1 MEITN
6 SLYESIS
13 AILLREYDENVT
25 WNKLGKKII
34 ANFEELTASSNL
46 GKLSDMEIELMKR
59 KILNNVKAADP
70 TPNQQYSLWLLT
82 RLANKDSG
90 LQIILT
96 ARSTENQLIQNI
108 NRHLALFN
116 TLKKNRKLSGS
127 DSDINRYKTIDEV
140 VEKVYEF
147 GPEDFESGKSKRKD
161 IAKEMQKQAELF
173 INTPE
178 YTVIVP
184 KTEEASC
191 YYGQNTKWCTA
202 ATGGSNMFS
211 QYERDGKLYIIIPKN
226 PAYDGEKYQVHFPS
240 GSFMDEQDDEVEI
253 GDLMKKFPEF
263 FKKASD
269 TGELSDSEFVLF
281 MATEA
286 KEKMISSLAFH
297 MDDIVR
303 SIGEEAEE
311 DDQDYSRHLADNYA
325 DEDGDVDWEQAYED
339 FPYSEFNPDFK
350 LWLDNVE
357 DYKFKSVEELDAY
370 LLKFNEFENPA
381 VLLYVGEFFAWVINE
396 KSIENN
402 DETWFTDELMKRVK
416 SFSVRREDGYLY

>member
-13 AILLREYDENVT
+13 AILLREFDENIT
-25 WNKLGKKII
+25 WNKLGEKLFQVW
-34 ANFEELTASSNL
+34 NSFEGNEPVESTAKSIT
-46 GKLSDMEIELMKR
+46 METITR
-59 KILNNVKAADP
+59 ADP
-70 TPNQQYSLWLLT
+70 TQNKKYSLWIAT
-82 RLANKDSG
+82 RISNKDPD
-90 LQIILT
+90 LVQLLD
-96 ARSTENQLIQNI
+96 ENKSASMIAVVNKVLKYFD
-108 NRHLALFN
+108 ALKN
-116 TLKKNRKLSGS
+116 NRKISGA
-127 DSDINRYKTIDEV
+127 DADINKYKTFKELA
-140 VEKVYEF
+140 EKTESFPEEEF
-147 GPEDFESGKSKRKD
+147 ISNKSKKRD

-173 INTPE
+173 LSTPK
-178 YTVIVP
+178 YTVIIP

-202 ATGGSNMFS
+202 STEGDNAFQ
-211 QYERDGKLYIIIPKN
+211 QYVRSGKLFIIIPKA
-226 PAYDGEKYQVHFPS
+226 PTHTGEKYQVHFQS
-240 GSFMDEQDDEVEI
+240 GTFMDEQDDEVEI

-281 MATEA
+281 MTTEA
-286 KEKMISSLAFH
+286 KEKMISSLASH
-297 MDDIVR
+297 IDDFVS

-311 DDQDYSRHLADNYA
+311 DDQDYSQYLADNYA
-325 DEDGDVDWEQAYED
+325 DEDGDVDWERAYED
-339 FPYSEFNPDFK
+339 FPYSEFNPEFK

-357 DYKFKSVEELDAY
+357 GYKFRSVEELDSY
-370 LLKFNEFENPA
+370 LLQFNEFENPA

-416 SFSVRREDGYLY
+416 PLSVRREDGYLY

>member
-13 AILLREYDENVT
+13 AILLREYDENIT

-34 ANFEELTASSNL
+34 DYFEDSVTGGPINPDRAEVIKLQILSN
-46 GKLSDMEIELMKR
+46 IR
-59 KILNNVKAADP
+59 AADP
-70 TPNQQYSLWLLT
+70 TVNQQYSLWLAT
-82 RLANKDSG
+82 KLANKDVALEALVSAKSTMNAG
-90 LQIILT
+90 IARIKQTLQ
-96 ARSTENQLIQNI
+96 
-108 NRHLALFN
+108 LFDS
-116 TLKKNRKLSGS
+116 LKRNRKLSGA
-127 DSDINRYKTIDEV
+127 DADINRYKSYDEV
-140 VEKVYEF
+140 FEKISQF
-147 GPEDFESGKSKRKD
+147 SSQDFESKKTKKYD
-161 IAKEMQKQAELF
+161 KAKEMRMQSEVFLDNPK
-173 INTPE
+173 

-184 KTEEASC
+184 LTQEASC

-202 ATGGSNMFS
+202 STQSDNAYHSYTKHG
-211 QYERDGKLYIIIPKN
+211 QKLFIIIPKS
-226 PAYDGEKYQVHFPS
+226 PTHTGEKYQVHFQS

-269 TGELSDSEFVLF
+269 AGELSDSEFVLF
-281 MATEA
+281 MTTEA
-286 KEKMISSLAFH
+286 KEKMISSLAVH
-297 MDDIVR
+297 IDDFVR

-311 DDQDYSRHLADNYA
+311 DDRDYSQHLTDNYA

-339 FPYSEFNPDFK
+339 FPYSEFNSEFK
-350 LWLDNVE
+350 LWINNVE
-357 DYKFKSVEELDAY
+357 GYKFRSVEELDAY
-370 LLKFNEFENPA
+370 LLQFNEFENPA

-416 SFSVRREDGYLY
+416 PLSVRSEDGYLY